1 MNPQKSKMTVL
12 MPISSHIPD
21 GIIENSVLWGL
32 PPRLRLGVLK

>member
-12 MPISSHIPD
+12 MPISSHIPN

-32 PPRLRLGVLK
+32 PPRLLLGVLK